1 MDSQLPI
8 RYNSN
13 LFGVPRHSADGFPV
27 IVGKGKALF
36 LCLDIP
42 DSDKTTAGTCHQDM
56 RDFFIPIQAFDVV
69 GTSGVS
75 ETERVLDVV
84 QVRDEE
90 LSMRLVRCHSRTVIL
105 GERHT
110 SPFMP
115 PVARRFECFGLN
127 CRALMAPLC
136 FCGDATNASLLAIS
150 TGPSIFNGRCKPCS
164 IQKSVGIPEFERSV
178 IERSGDDSPLVIVM
192 IAPGEIMEAV

>member
-1 MDSQLPI
+1 MDSQL
-8 RYNSN
+8 RTGYNSN
-13 LFGVPRHSADGFPV
+13 LFGVPSHGADGFAV
-27 IVGKGKALF
+27 IVGKSKALF

-42 DSDKTTAGTCHQDM
+42 DSDKTTAGTCYQNM
-56 RDFFIPIQAFDVV
+56 RDLFIPIQAFDVV

-90 LSMRLVRCHSRTVIL
+90 LSMRLVRCHSRAVTL

-127 CRALMAPLC
+127 CKALMAPLC
-136 FCGDATNASLLAIS
+136 FCGDATNASLLAVSII
-150 TGPSIFNGRCKPCS
+150 PSAFNGLCKPCS
-164 IQKSVGIPEFERSV
+164 IQKFVGIPEFQ
-178 IERSGDDSPLVIVM
+178 
-192 IAPGEIMEAV
+192 